1 MVPLQPWMT
10 HGLAENSF
18 TSEGMAAVRDSLRSK
33 PYSPSSAAR
42 YLLLSGATCNTMAVH
57 DWGKPV
63 RGYRKGPTLVT
74 CRLRPVLRGSWLV

>member
-18 TSEGMAAVRDSLRSK
+18 TSEGMAAVRDSLRWK

-42 YLLLSGATCNTMAVH
+42 ASFSAAPHATRWPYTTGENQYGGTER
-57 DWGKPV
+57 DRRW
-63 RGYRKGPTLVT
+63 
-74 CRLRPVLRGSWLV
+74 